1 MAQVTTGMTYASAI
15 QGPQQGLAYVTLQ
28 ELATRI
34 SHRNTG
40 RLLEDQYG
48 NEIMSRVANDENLH
62 FLFYRDMATAALE
75 VDPSGMVLAIAAQVR
90 GFQMPGTGIPDFAT
104 HATAI
109 ANAGIY
115 DFAIHHD
122 QILVPVVLRH
132 WRLETI
138 EGLSP
143 EAEIA
148 RGKTVR
154 YIQRMAR
161 VSRRLA
167 ERREEMASVGQG

>member
-1 MAQVTTGMTYASAI
+1 
-15 QGPQQGLAYVTLQ
+15 
-28 ELATRI
+28 
-34 SHRNTG
+34 
-40 RLLEDQYG
+40 
-48 NEIMSRVANDENLH
+48 
-62 FLFYRDMATAALE
+62 
-75 VDPSGMVLAIAAQVR
+75 
-90 GFQMPGTGIPDFAT
+90 MPGTGIPDFPV

-132 WRLETI
+132 WRLESI

-143 EAEIA
+143 EAELA

-154 YIQRMAR
+154 YISRMAR